1 MNFRQKDPELN
12 VTLRLDVV
20 GSDRPSLAAAS
31 MYIRSF
37 RHTPSM
43 CVDGAYTGS
52 FLVNS
57 LVFSNTETQ
66 GHWRP
71 FPAPNQLSLKLRDNN
86 LMSGQKDT
94 LSWEEEKTESTL
106 NNMKDHFAVVV
117 GDRHD

>member
-1 MNFRQKDPELN
+1 MFANTLHFRQKDPELN

-20 GSDRPSLAAAS
+20 GSDRPSLAAS

-57 LVFSNTETQ
+57 LVFPYTETQ

-71 FPAPNQLSLKLRDNN
+71 FPAPNQQSLKLRDNKC
-86 LMSGQKDT
+86 MS
-94 LSWEEEKTESTL
+94 
-106 NNMKDHFAVVV
+106 
-117 GDRHD
+117 